1 MKISVISPVYNSAL
15 FIRPMIDSLLA
26 QTMSDFEVIFVDD
39 HGQDNSIEVAKAY
52 VAEKGVADRFLFLQ
66 TPVNSGPGEARNIG
80 MAAASGEYI
89 AFVDSDDMILPD
101 MFAAMTAAAD
111 AADADFCY
119 CWIAY
124 KGGRNDGRVVAN
136 PVVADGELSPE
147 TKKRF
152 LIRFKTFCVTF
163 IYRRAFLTE
172 HVLRFPPERSSED
185 TNFLIKVFL
194 YGRRAACV
202 QRPLYL
208 YCLHGNSLTVSR
220 NEERWRSKFTAFAHL
235 MTEVKQRNLYG
246 DYQEEIDYLYL
257 KKCFL
262 VGALNYLQ
270 NAAEPS
276 VAILSEMQG
285 ALEQTVPG
293 WRQNRCLARDLRSRL
308 LAYLL
313 CRHPRLS
320 IRLLPFL
327 LRRAGVAL

>member
-1 MKISVISPVYNSAL
+1 MKISVISPVYNSAQ

-39 HGQDNSIEVAKAY
+39 HGQDDSIGLAKAY
-52 VAEKGVADRFLFLQ
+52 VAEKGVGDRFLFLQ

-80 MAAASGEYI
+80 MATASGEYI

-119 CWIAY
+119 CWMAY
-124 KGGRNDGRVVAN
+124 KGGRNDGRVVTN
-136 PVVADGELSPE
+136 PSVADGEFSADV
-147 TKKRF
+147 KRGF
-152 LIRFKTFCVTF
+152 LTRFKTFCWAF
-163 IYRRAFLTE
+163 IYRRDFLVE
-172 HVLRFPPERSSED
+172 HALTFPPERSSED
-185 TNFLIKVFL
+185 TNFLIKVLL
-194 YGRRAACV
+194 YGRRVASV

-208 YCLHGNSLTVSR
+208 YWQHGNSLTVAR
-220 NEERWRSKFTAFAHL
+220 NEGRWRSKFAAFGHL
-235 MTEVKQRNLYG
+235 MAEVKERRLYG
-246 DYQEEIDYLYL
+246 DFRQEIDYLYL

-270 NAAEPS
+270 NAGGPS
-276 VAILSEMQG
+276 VSILSEMQS
-285 ALEQTVPG
+285 ALEQEVPG
-293 WRQNRCLARDLRSRL
+293 WQQNRYLARDRRSRL
-308 LAYLL
+308 LAHLL

-327 LRRAGVAL
+327 LRRSGVAL